1 VAAATLPQCSWQD
14 RTDAINGI
22 RPIFFPNK
30 TFYNTAAVALSGLV
44 SLIKQ
49 SSGFLDLADDVQTR
63 RLTRTLG
70 LPRAARPVVVA
81 ALAQQ
86 LQRPIVYITASVDD
100 SRRMTDTLNALG
112 TPAQRLPEPNTAF
125 YDNVAPVREVI
136 AQRSVVLAQ
145 LVIDDRR
152 PTTDDRASL
161 SIVSRPSSTDG
172 SRSSVVVCSPRAL
185 MQPTLSAIDFRLNSR
200 TLKRD
205 QTLSLESVVA
215 HWVEIGYESEQVVER
230 IGAFSRR
237 GGIIDIWSAAH
248 ALPIRIELFGNQID
262 SMRFFDPSTQRSGER
277 IDEVQIT
284 PLERTDDRRPMTDDK
299 HRSSVVGD
307 QPSILDYLSSI
318 TLLIID
324 DEDELAASW
333 ESLENKAQREYE
345 TIARSTGEDADDDD
359 FADDEPTE
367 AAALTDNNKPYITWA
382 NFDAALKQRYNITLG
397 QAIDEVALST
407 HPFASQF
414 SPAPHFAG
422 QLPPLMEYMQ
432 TQMTEDGRR
441 KTDDPP
447 ASASGLPSTSIIVI
461 SRQSAR
467 LAEVWGEKHS
477 KVSASTSLD
486 EPPPGPLTFVVGA
499 LSEGF
504 IFKKDETH
512 APFSTPH
519 AQFSILTDAEIFG
532 HVRPESLVR
541 GRARKSAP
549 ERAFADWKPGDAV
562 VHEDYGIGI
571 FRGLMRLTVNTG
583 TAVEPV
589 EGEREYLLVEFAD
602 ADRLYVPVHQLDR
615 IARYIGGDDSP
626 PVLDK
631 LGSGGWTQSKQK
643 ARGAAAD
650 MARDLLK
657 VYAEREMA
665 TRPSFGRDTA
675 WQTELEQSFPYAET
689 EDQLK
694 AIDEVKADMLRN
706 KPMDR
711 LICGDVGFGKTEV
724 ALRAAFKAVQE
735 QKQVAVLVPTTILA
749 QQHWNTFTK
758 RLSTYPLTIEMLS
771 RFRTAKEKKEILE
784 GLRDGSVDIVI
795 GTHGLVANSVQFKDL
810 GLLIIDEEQRF
821 GIAAK
826 ERLKRLRS
834 TVDVLTLTA
843 TPIPRTLY
851 FGLSGIRDISR
862 IETPPAERLP
872 IISFVGAWDDIVV
885 QQAIRRELDR
895 DGQVFFVHNRVNSIE
910 LVRQKLMRLVPEAKL
925 AVAHGQMEERQ
936 LARIMT
942 NFIDKTYDVLLSTNI
957 IESGVDIPNA
967 NTIIV
972 DNADHFG
979 LSELYQL
986 RGRVGRSTI
995 QAYAY
1000 FLHNRK
1006 ARMTDEARERLETLR
1021 EAAGI
1026 GAGYAIAMRDL
1037 ELRGAGDILGPKQSG
1052 QIASVGFDLYTRL
1065 LSREVATLRA
1075 LRDGTPMPSE
1085 EAKAVVIDLP
1095 ISVGLPQNY
1104 IGDDQLRVQL
1114 YRRVASLDDE
1124 AKILAFEEELTD
1136 RFGNLPQPALNLTYQ
1151 VRLKLVATK
1160 LGAQS
1165 ITTDGNRFTIRAPS
1179 IEQMNRARL
1188 ERLLGEDCIIG
1199 RTQVTYS
1206 RSGTPEQWKK
1216 RLFDIVTRLA
1226 EMKG

>member
-1 VAAATLPQCSWQD
+1 MSL
-14 RTDAINGI
+14 N
-22 RPIFFPNK
+22 
-30 TFYNTAAVALSGLV
+30 GLV
-44 SLIKQ
+44 SLIAQ
-49 SSGFLDLADDVQTR
+49 SSALLDLTDDVR
-63 RLTRTLG
+63 VKRLTRALG
-70 LPRAARPVVVA
+70 LPRSARPFVVA
-81 ALAQQ
+81 ALASQ
-86 LQRPIVYITASVDD
+86 LNRPIVYVTSSVDG
-100 SRRMTDTLNALG
+100 SRAMSDTLNALG
-112 TPAQRLPEPNTAF
+112 TAALRFSEPNTAF

-136 AQRSVVLAQ
+136 AQRSVVLAA
-145 LVIDDRR
+145 LTTTNDRR
-152 PTTDDRASL
+152 STT
-161 SIVSRPSSTDG
+161 V
-172 SRSSVVVCSPRAL
+172 SSVVAQVIVVCSPRAL
-185 MQPTLSAIDFRLNSR
+185 MHPTLSATDFRRDTR

-205 QTLSLESVVA
+205 QTISLESTVN

-237 GGIIDIWSAAH
+237 GGIIDIWPPAH
-248 ALPIRIELFGNQID
+248 ALPVRIELFGNQID
-262 SMRFFDPSTQRSGER
+262 SMRYFDPGTQRSGEHVGV
-277 IDEVQIT
+277 IVVT
-284 PLERTDDRRPMTDDK
+284 PLETHELWSVEREANSSLHAP
-299 HRSSVVGD
+299 RSTT
-307 QPSILDYLSSI
+307 LA
-318 TLLIID
+318 TLLDHLTPDTLIIVD

-345 TIARSTGEDADDDD
+345 TIARSTGADADDDD
-359 FADDEPTE
+359 LTDDEPTE
-367 AAALTDNNKPYITWA
+367 AAALSDQHKPYIVWA
-382 NFDAALKQRYNITLG
+382 TFERARQSRYSVILG
-397 QAIDEVALST
+397 QALEEVALSV

-414 SPAPHFAG
+414 GPAPHFAG
-422 QLPPLMEYMQ
+422 QLPPLLEYLGVAM
-432 TQMTEDGRR
+432 
-441 KTDDPP
+441 TDDSPHVP
-447 ASASGLPSTSIIVI
+447 RSTLHESRSSIIIV
-461 SRQSAR
+461 SRQAAR
-467 LAEVWGEKHS
+467 LAEVWREKHS
-477 KVSASTSLD
+477 AVAVSTDLAEL
-486 EPPPGPLTFVVGA
+486 PPGPLTFVTGA
-499 LSEGF
+499 LPEGF
-504 IFKKDETH
+504 IFRNEEARKQNEEKVDIGT
-512 APFSTPH
+512 APFSMLSSS
-519 AQFSILTDAEIFG
+519 FSILTDAEIFG
-532 HVRPESLVR
+532 HVRPEGMVR

-549 ERAFADWKPGDAV
+549 ERAFADWQPGDAV

-583 TAVEPV
+583 TSVEPV
-589 EGEREYLLVEFAD
+589 EGEREYLMLEYAD
-602 ADRLYVPVHQLDR
+602 ADRLYVPLHQLDR
-615 IARYIGGDDSP
+615 VARYIGGDDSRP
-626 PVLDK
+626 SLDK
-631 LGSGGWTQSKQK
+631 LGSAQWSQVKQK

-657 VYAEREMA
+657 VYAEREIA
-665 TRPSFGRDTA
+665 TRPSFGKDTD
-675 WQTELEQSFPYAET
+675 WQTELEQSFPYVET
-689 EDQLK
+689 DDQLK
-694 AIDEVKADMLRN
+694 AIQDVKADMQRA

-758 RLSTYPLTIEMLS
+758 RLSTYPLVIEMLS
-771 RFRTAKEKKEILE
+771 RFRTAKEKKEVLE
-784 GLRDGSVDIVI
+784 GLRDGTVDIVI
-795 GTHGLVANSVQFKDL
+795 GTHGLVASSVQFKDL

-826 ERLKRLRS
+826 EKLKRLRS
-834 TVDVLTLTA
+834 SVDVLTLTA

-851 FGLSGIRDISR
+851 FGLAGIRDISR

-895 DGQVFFVHNRVNSIE
+895 DGQIFFVHNRVNSIE

-925 AVAHGQMEERQ
+925 AVAHGQMEERA

-942 NFIDKTYDVLLSTNI
+942 NFVDKTYDVLLSTNI

-986 RGRVGRSTI
+986 RGRVGRSPT

-1006 ARMTDEARERLETLR
+1006 ARMTEDARDRLETLR

-1065 LSREVATLRA
+1065 LSREVNTLRA
-1075 LRDGTPMPSE
+1075 LRDGTPIPTE
-1085 EAKAVVIDLP
+1085 ELKAVVIDLP
-1095 ISVGLPQNY
+1095 LSVGLSQAY
-1104 IGDDQLRVQL
+1104 IGDDPLRVQL
-1114 YRRVASLDDE
+1114 YRRVASLDSE
-1124 AKILAFEEELTD
+1124 AKIQAFEEELTD
-1136 RFGNLPQPALNLTYQ
+1136 RFGTLPQPALNLTYQ
-1151 VRLKLVATK
+1151 VRLKLVASRLAAT
-1160 LGAQS
+1160 S
-1165 ITTDGNRFTIRAPS
+1165 ITTDGNRFTIRAPA

-1206 RSGTPEQWKK
+1206 RSGTPDQWKK
-1216 RLFDIVTRLA
+1216 RLFEIVSRLA
-1226 EMKG
+1226 EMVG

>member
-1 VAAATLPQCSWQD
+1 MSLQ
-14 RTDAINGI
+14 
-22 RPIFFPNK
+22 
-30 TFYNTAAVALSGLV
+30 GLT
-44 SLIKQ
+44 SLIAQ
-49 SSGFLDLADDVQTR
+49 SAAFLDLADEVRAQQ
-63 RLTRTLG
+63 LTRALG
-70 LPRAARPVVVA
+70 LPRAARPFVVA
-81 ALAQQ
+81 VLAQA
-86 LQRPIVYITASVDD
+86 LQRPLIYIAASVDG
-100 SRRMTDTLNALG
+100 SRAMADTLNALG
-112 TPAQRLPEPNTAF
+112 TPALRFTEPNTAF

-136 AQRSVVLAQ
+136 AQRSVVLAT
-145 LVIDDRR
+145 LTTNDGR
-152 PTTDDRASL
+152 PTTAQSM
-161 SIVSRPSSTDG
+161 G
-172 SRSSVVVCSPRAL
+172 GGRSPIIVCSPRAL
-185 MQPTLSAIDFRLNSR
+185 MHPTLSATDFERATR

-205 QTLSLESVVA
+205 QSISLESLVT
-215 HWVEIGYESEQVVER
+215 HWVSIGYESEQVVER
-230 IGAFSRR
+230 IGTFSRR
-237 GGIIDIWSAAH
+237 GGIVDIWSPAH
-248 ALPIRIELFGNQID
+248 ALPVRIELFGNQID
-262 SMRFFDPSTQRSGER
+262 SIRCFDPSTQRSGER
-277 IDEVQIT
+277 VNEVRLT
-284 PLERTDDRRPMTDDK
+284 PLEAKYEVEGKKDELSAAHASLHP
-299 HRSSVVGD
+299 SSH
-307 QPSILDYLSSI
+307 PSSLILHTSILDHLAKNVFI
-318 TLLIID
+318 IID

-333 ESLENKAQREYE
+333 ESLESKAQREYE
-345 TIARSTGEDADDDD
+345 TIARSTGVDADDDD
-359 FADDEPTE
+359 PSDDEPTE
-367 AAALTDNNKPYITWA
+367 AAMLSDQTKPYIPWSDFA
-382 NFDAALKQRYNITLG
+382 NQLNLRYSVTLG
-397 QAIDEVALST
+397 QALEEEALSV
-407 HPFASQF
+407 HPFASHF
-414 SPAPHFAG
+414 SAAPHFAG
-422 QLPPLMEYMQ
+422 QLPPLLEYLG
-432 TQMTEDGRR
+432 TQIDDRR
-441 KTDDPP
+441 LTTDDRIGDQ
-447 ASASGLPSTSIIVI
+447 SSIIIV
-461 SRQSAR
+461 SRQASR
-467 LAEVWGEKHS
+467 LAEVWSEKHS
-477 KVSASTSLD
+477 SLAASTD
-486 EPPPGPLTFVVGA
+486 MDDPPQGQLNFVVGA
-499 LSEGF
+499 LPEGF
-504 IFKKDETH
+504 IFRNEKGKIQNSKKD
-512 APFSTPH
+512 APGVKDAIASDPFLILNSEL
-519 AQFSILTDAEIFG
+519 SILTDAEIFG
-532 HVRPESLVR
+532 HVRPEGMVR

-589 EGEREYLLVEFAD
+589 EGEREYLMLEFAD
-602 ADRLYVPVHQLDR
+602 ADRLYVPLHQLDR
-615 IARYIGGDDSP
+615 VARYIGGDDGR

-631 LGSGGWTQSKQK
+631 LGSGQWVQSKQK

-665 TRPSFGRDTA
+665 SRPSYGQDTT
-675 WQTELEQSFPYAET
+675 WQTELEQSFPYVET
-689 EDQLK
+689 DDQLK
-694 AIDEVKADMLRN
+694 AIQEVKADMLRS

-749 QQHWNTFTK
+749 QQHWNTFNK
-758 RLSTYPLTIEMLS
+758 RLAAYPLHIEMLS
-771 RFRTAKEKKEILE
+771 RFRTAKEKKEVLE
-784 GLRDGSVDIVI
+784 GLADGTVDIVI
-795 GTHGLVANSVQFKDL
+795 GTHGLVAESVKFKDL

-821 GIAAK
+821 GIKAK

-834 TVDVLTLTA
+834 NVDILTLTA

-872 IISFVGAWDDIVV
+872 IISFVGAWDDVIV

-895 DGQVFFVHNRVNSIE
+895 DGQIFFVHNRVNSIE

-925 AVAHGQMEERQ
+925 AVAHGQMEERN

-986 RGRVGRSTI
+986 RGRVGRSPI
-995 QAYAY
+995 QAYAF

-1006 ARMTDEARERLETLR
+1006 ARMTEDARERLETLR

-1052 QIASVGFDLYTRL
+1052 QIANVGFDLYTRL
-1065 LSREVATLRA
+1065 LSREVNTLRA
-1075 LRDGTPMPSE
+1075 MRDGTAIPIE

-1095 ISVGLPQNY
+1095 LSVGLPQSY
-1104 IGDDQLRVQL
+1104 IGDDPLRVQL

-1124 AKILAFEEELTD
+1124 AKIQAFEEELTD
-1136 RFGNLPQPALNLTYQ
+1136 RFGKLPQPALNLTYQ
-1151 VRLKLVATK
+1151 VRLKLIAAKLNAT
-1160 LGAQS
+1160 S

-1206 RSGTPEQWKK
+1206 RSGTPDQWKA
-1216 RLFDIVTRLA
+1216 RLISIVSRLA
-1226 EMKG
+1226 EMSG